1 MTTPTTG
8 QQPDDPKDLLNLIAA
23 QYVLG
28 TLSNSARLR
37 FQTLMQ
43 QQPALRQLT
52 HAWERRLNPLANLL
66 EPQDVP
72 AHVWQQI
79 EAKLDI
85 LNQLSGNHNAMS
97 QPENAGVVDTST
109 TDTSLANTN
118 PASAKPLNTPIDNS
132 KNTAKSE
139 GQNQAANDSFWQP
152 WAWVS
157 TAIAASLALFIAFKP
172 QPLPITQPPV
182 VVQTQPAPS
191 RDIAVLS
198 DDSKQP
204 AWIVRQQGN
213 ALLLS
218 QINNYQVPTDRDLE
232 LWSIQGNAAPQ
243 SLGVI
248 RIQQGK
254 AILSVAQTRLLAAD
268 AILAISLEPKNGSPT
283 GQPTGSVL
291 YTGKVV

>member
-1 MTTPTTG
+1 M
-8 QQPDDPKDLLNLIAA
+8 
-23 QYVLG
+23 
-28 TLSNSARLR
+28 
-37 FQTLMQ
+37 
-43 QQPALRQLT
+43 
-52 HAWERRLNPLANLL
+52 
-66 EPQDVP
+66 
-72 AHVWQQI
+72 
-79 EAKLDI
+79 
-85 LNQLSGNHNAMS
+85 
-97 QPENAGVVDTST
+97 
-109 TDTSLANTN
+109 
-118 PASAKPLNTPIDNS
+118 
-132 KNTAKSE
+132 
-139 GQNQAANDSFWQP
+139 
-152 WAWVS
+152 
-157 TAIAASLALFIAFKP
+157 
-172 QPLPITQPPV
+172 
-182 VVQTQPAPS
+182 
-191 RDIAVLS
+191 LS